1 MKSRGG
7 ASSTEN
13 LFSPME
19 KQTHTE
25 LLLAFT
31 DLKQL
36 NE

>member
-19 KQTHTE
+19 KQTHAE
-25 LLLAFT
+25 FKKLL
-31 DLKQL
+31 KVY
-36 NE
+36 